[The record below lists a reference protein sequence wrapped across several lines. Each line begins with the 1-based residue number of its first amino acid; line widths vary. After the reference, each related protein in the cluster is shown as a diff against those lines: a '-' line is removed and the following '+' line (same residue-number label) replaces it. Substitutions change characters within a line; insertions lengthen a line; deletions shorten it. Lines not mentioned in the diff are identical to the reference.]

1 PGRPGPS
8 MPVIARPCPGA
19 DAAPVTVASTAA
31 TRVAAVT
38 VARPGNG
45 CYQWPRERPARFL
58 LLLVLLS
65 EPTGGGRGTRVLKF
79 NRTHPES
86 RQRTWRLFC
95 CRHAGQAPRNQR
107 WKHHAPAHRRP
118 PHPQPRATDFPGR
131 AAGPDSLR
139 RPGLADRG
147 RRAPCAGRDPARP
160 RRPPRG
166 GDRTLLDPRPGR
178 GDGVRAAPASAAREP
193 RRRAGD
199 RDAGVLRE
207 AAHHRRLEGPDQRP

>member
-1 PGRPGPS
+1 GRPGPS

-45 CYQWPRERPARFL
+45 CYQWPREHPARFL

-86 RQRTWRLFC
+86 RQRPWRLFLSPVPGGK
-95 CRHAGQAPRNQR
+95 RETTPQEHPHGP
-107 WKHHAPAHRRP
+107 PHRRP
-118 PHPQPRATDFPGR
+118 AHPPHRRAGSPRATDR
-131 AAGPDSLR
+131 RTSL
-139 RPGLADRG
+139 
-147 RRAPCAGRDPARP
+147 
-160 RRPPRG
+160 
-166 GDRTLLDPRPGR
+166 
-178 GDGVRAAPASAAREP
+178 
-193 RRRAGD
+193 
-199 RDAGVLRE
+199 
-207 AAHHRRLEGPDQRP
+207 